1 MRNLTLILYLFAG
14 IIFGY
19 GNITENELLSRIG
32 IFSIIPCILSYYLLE
47 NKKINLIY
55 LVALISAYVGDI
67 TFGKKDI
74 NIDLISL
81 AGFIIFNL
89 LLVIIVSE
97 KMQQIRLRKTLIITH
112 LLAIALLSI
121 SYRIVE
127 TVDETFIAISI
138 YFFSLSLLCS
148 LCILYYTKAKSKS
161 SLYFLIGVL
170 SFIIASIS
178 KQFEYT
184 KNTTYL
190 IIIINAVAY
199 LSTQYFYCKAILEN
213 SSEHINQ
220 KI

>member
-1 MRNLTLILYLFAG
+1 MSNLILILYLFAG
-14 IIFGY
+14 IVFGY
-19 GNITENELLSRIG
+19 GNITENELLSKIG

-47 NKKINLIY
+47 NKKTNIIY
-55 LVALISAYVGDI
+55 VIALIAAYVGDI

-97 KMQQIRLRKTLIITH
+97 KMQQIKLRKVLIIAH
-112 LLAIALLSI
+112 LLAIVLLSI

-148 LCILYYTKAKSKS
+148 LCILYYTKAKSKG
-161 SLYFLIGVL
+161 SLYFLVGVL

-184 KNTTYL
+184 KSTTYL
-190 IIIINAVAY
+190 IIIINVVAY
-199 LSTQYFYCKAILEN
+199 LSTQYFYCKAILESTN
-213 SSEHINQ
+213 EATN
-220 KI
+220 